1 MSVIGIAGAR
11 ALAFALVVMPVSA
24 TAAEPVRHVA
34 IYVEPFYRSAIA
46 PGQKSFNGLLA
57 STRGED
63 IAAVRD
69 LILVKPKTVT
79 PMGMMAHAI
88 RLCDVGLRDDAVIWF
103 YTELQGHG

>member
-1 MSVIGIAGAR
+1 MLSR
-11 ALAFALVVMPVSA
+11 S
-24 TAAEPVRHVA
+24 TAP
-34 IYVEPFYRSAIA
+34 PL
-46 PGQKSFNGLLA
+46 GQKSFNGLLA

-79 PMGMMAHAI
+79 PMGMMALAI
-88 RLCDVGLRDDAVIWF
+88 RLCDVGLRNDALIWF

>member
-11 ALAFALVVMPVSA
+11 ALAFALVVMPVAA

-63 IAAVRD
+63 IAADPGKTENRD
-69 LILVKPKTVT
+69 ADGDAGACHP
-79 PMGMMAHAI
+79 A
-88 RLCDVGLRDDAVIWF
+88 LRRWAARRRRNLF